1 MSRLNWFLMAILIS
15 LGMQHSAIAKGA
27 KKNRSILLLALDGIG
42 YDTIL
47 KMFDGGYF
55 RQFQRPIPM
64 VASFPSIS
72 DPNWAHIMNAPLEN
86 SYTKGHFELSKNPD
100 GSFGK
105 EVGNIMKHLTTS
117 THYEEKFD
125 FKAEGFL
132 QHLAT
137 MAWSETTTL
146 YWTDAISRKLL
157 DSNNLPP
164 KIYKAFIVSTDIV
177 SHTHGE
183 KQVLE
188 YLKALDRRL
197 KKLQKSFK
205 EKYKRPLDI
214 VMVSDHGNFFQK
226 PKAIEF
232 EETLKKNGFQLKK
245 ILRDKSDYA
254 FVASEIIAFGA
265 FYTLPGQEL
274 LLARAFKKVPHIHVA
289 LAKEKENV
297 IHVYS
302 AIGESLITINPIK
315 KTVSYKI
322 LLGSDPFHQIDLFKK
337 SKKLSWNDY
346 FYKTLDSKYPNALVR
361 AWEGF
366 YKNAKMPASVLVSPE
381 LGYAFTNPTLEL
393 LTAIS
398 GVHST
403 HGSFDRKETMGIV
416 FSTMPTNKEAI
427 TPFEF
432 LELFKSIQN

>member
-1 MSRLNWFLMAILIS
+1 MAILIS

-72 DPNWAHIMNAPLEN
+72 DPNWAHILGVPVEK
-86 SYTKGHFELSKNPD
+86 SYTKGHFEFSKNAD

-105 EVGNIMKHLTTS
+105 EVGNLITHLTTPP
-117 THYEEKFD
+117 HYEKKFD

-146 YWTDAISRKLL
+146 YWTDSISRKLL
-157 DSNNLPP
+157 ENSKNPP
-164 KIYKAFIVSTDIV
+164 SLYKAFIISTDIV

-183 KQVLE
+183 EQILE

-197 KKLQKSFK
+197 KKLQKSFE

-245 ILRDKSDYA
+245 ALRDKNDYA

-274 LLARAFKKVPHIHVA
+274 LLAKDFAQVPHVHVA

-297 IHVYS
+297 LHVYS
-302 AIGESLITINPIK
+302 SIGQSLITINPIK
-315 KTVSYKI
+315 KTVSYQ
-322 LLGSDPFHQIDLFKK
+322 LLSGKDPFDQIDLFKK
-337 SKKLSWNDY
+337 KNSLLWQDY
-346 FYKTLDSKYPNALVR
+346 FYKTLNHQYPNALVR

-366 YKNAKMPASVLVSPE
+366 YKNAKVPASVLVSPE

-403 HGSFDRKETMGIV
+403 HGSFDRKETMGVV
-416 FSTMPTNKEAI
+416 FSTTPLNKEAI